1 MATAYDK
8 TKPSAVDQTVQTTIT
23 EGKWVSLQEAAEST
37 GLSEKTLRRYT
48 KRGLVK
54 SRRLGKL
61 ANSPIQIW
69 MNTQLTALADME
81 RTSIDGVDEVF
92 EAQEVEEELEEN
104 PSLENEDVQTP
115 KIEMTD
121 VIKTI
126 ASEFAQRLDQHK
138 EEIFELRKELHEKD
152 MQLRLLPDLQKQAED
167 REKIA
172 FFEKESLRKQVEEL
186 QAENERLRQQ
196 NVDSSPNSENKE
208 ISWWKKL
215 FLPRP
220 E

>member
-8 TKPSAVDQTVQTTIT
+8 TKPSADDQTVQTTIT
-23 EGKWVSLQEAAEST
+23 EGKWASLQEAAEST

-81 RTSIDGVDEVF
+81 RTSIEGVEEVF

-104 PSLENEDVQTP
+104 PSLDNEAAQSP

-152 MQLRLLPDLQKQAED
+152 IQLRLLPDLQKQAED
-167 REKIA
+167 REKLA
-172 FFEKESLRKQVEEL
+172 SFEKVSLRKQVEEL

-196 NVDSSPNSENKE
+196 NLDSSANLENKE

>member
-8 TKPSAVDQTVQTTIT
+8 TKPSADDQTVQTTIT
-23 EGKWVSLQEAAEST
+23 EGKWASLQEAAEST

-81 RTSIDGVDEVF
+81 RTSIEGVDEVF
-92 EAQEVEEELEEN
+92 EAQEVEEELEEK
-104 PSLENEDVQTP
+104 PSLENGEAQSP
-115 KIEMTD
+115 KFEMTD

-138 EEIFELRKELHEKD
+138 EEIFELRKELHEKG

-167 REKIA
+167 REKLA
-172 FFEKESLRKQVEEL
+172 SFEKESLRKQVEEL
-186 QAENERLRQQ
+186 QVENERLRQQ
-196 NVDSSPNSENKE
+196 NLDSSAKLESKE